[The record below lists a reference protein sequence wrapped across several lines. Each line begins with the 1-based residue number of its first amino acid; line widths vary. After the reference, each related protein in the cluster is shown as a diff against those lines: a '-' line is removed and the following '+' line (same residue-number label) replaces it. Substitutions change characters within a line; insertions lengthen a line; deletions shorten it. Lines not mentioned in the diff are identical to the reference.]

1 MFAGIERKNILKNIP
16 LKNVGE
22 HFFYYSIVLSKNI
35 NKLFLKKWRE
45 GRRGQVVEYFLLGI
59 NKPMSK
65 LSIE

>member
-1 MFAGIERKNILKNIP
+1 MFDRIERKNILKNIL

-22 HFFYYSIVLSKNI
+22 HFSII
-35 NKLFLKKWRE
+35 ILFLAKISTSYFKKKWKE